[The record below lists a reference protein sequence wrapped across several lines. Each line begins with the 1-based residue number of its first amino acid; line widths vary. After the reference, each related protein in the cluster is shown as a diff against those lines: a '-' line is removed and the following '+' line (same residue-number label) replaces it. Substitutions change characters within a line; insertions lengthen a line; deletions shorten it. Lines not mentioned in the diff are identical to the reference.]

1 MMKNLNKKKL
11 VETLFEQKKDTETR
25 INIEEL
31 RYTIQEFH
39 KKKLI
44 FELSPKCY
52 NELIVY
58 FTDIVHIDWRGN
70 YIRTGK
76 SAEQLK
82 TSDIEKLLIEK
93 MEYLNIDNIPF
104 KQNKK
109 LSGWKLELKR
119 E

>member
-1 MMKNLNKKKL
+1 MKNLNKKKL

-31 RYTIQEFH
+31 RYTIQKFH

-44 FELSPKCY
+44 FELSTKCY
-52 NELIVY
+52 NELIVLI
-58 FTDIVHIDWRGN
+58 TDRVKINWRDN

-82 TSDIEKLLIEK
+82 ASDIKKLLIEK
-93 MEYLNIDNIPF
+93 MGYLNIDNIPF
-104 KQNKK
+104 RQNKK
-109 LSGWKLELKR
+109 LSGWKLELKI
-119 E
+119 